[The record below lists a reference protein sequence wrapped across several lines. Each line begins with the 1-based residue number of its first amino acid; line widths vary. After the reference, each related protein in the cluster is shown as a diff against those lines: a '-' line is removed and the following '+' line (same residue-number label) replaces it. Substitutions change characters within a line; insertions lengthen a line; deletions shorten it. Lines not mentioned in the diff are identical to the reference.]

1 MTQKT
6 YKVNGMH
13 CASCAT
19 MIELDLE
26 DEGVVAKCDYAQQLL
41 DVSFD
46 EAKIGEEK
54 VKKVVEQS
62 GYSLR

>member
-13 CASCAT
+13 CAACAT

-26 DEGVVAKCDYAQQLL
+26 DHGITAKCNYAQQVLEV
-41 DVSFD
+41 DFD
-46 EAKIGEEK
+46 DTKIEEEK
-54 VKKVVEQS
+54 IKKVVEQS
-62 GYSLR
+62 GYTLI